1 MVPQAVNILEI
12 LTVGAIVSALALV
25 ALLIC
30 LVRQAKH
37 DQIRIILSYGEAHAA
52 PNTDRDPK

>member
-1 MVPQAVNILEI
+1 MVLQAVNILEI
-12 LTVGAIVSALALV
+12 LTVGAIVALV